1 MSVLETSRPPII
13 FLLHL
18 CNTMVYMT
26 NNNVE
31 TYTTKI
37 CNFFQAVTQC
47 VKNAW
52 DMGQE
57 VRTTFN
63 RHVCIVYTR
72 RTLSRECPRL
82 GQVWTPPDKTGNG
95 VLS

>member
-1 MSVLETSRPPII
+1 
-13 FLLHL
+13 
-18 CNTMVYMT
+18 
-26 NNNVE
+26 
-31 TYTTKI
+31 
-37 CNFFQAVTQC
+37 
-47 VKNAW
+47 
-52 DMGQE
+52 MGQE

-95 VLS
+95 VKLNDLCVLPANL